1 MLQVWNS
8 KCSTLGVDRTVRK
21 KADMLQL
28 VKVFSFPVLLFAS
41 LFTGYAGQYEL
52 ALTLVVC
59 LVAAVL
65 AIRALRLAQY
75 AWAAEL
81 AAIGIVFSP
90 IFLLSKIFLLM
101 GLAFIVA
108 CLGLWTA
115 LRAQSAPV
123 WEAET
128 E

>member
-1 MLQVWNS
+1 MLQFI
-8 KCSTLGVDRTVRK
+8 
-21 KADMLQL
+21 
-28 VKVFSFPVLLFAS
+28 KVSSFPVLLFAS
-41 LFTGYAGQYEL
+41 LFTSYARQYEL
-52 ALTLVVC
+52 TLTLVVC
-59 LVAAVL
+59 LSAAIL
-65 AIRALRLAQY
+65 GIRAIRAAQY

-81 AAIGIVFSP
+81 VAIAVVYSP
-90 IFLLSKIFLLM
+90 ILLLSKIFLLM

-123 WEAET
+123 WEAKT